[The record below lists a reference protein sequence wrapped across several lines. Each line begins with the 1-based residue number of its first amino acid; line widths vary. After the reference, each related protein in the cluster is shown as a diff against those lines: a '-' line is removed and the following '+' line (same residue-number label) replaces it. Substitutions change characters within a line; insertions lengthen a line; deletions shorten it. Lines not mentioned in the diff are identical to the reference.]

1 MPCIDMP
8 VKELEQYMGRNPR
21 PADFEE
27 YWDAALNEMKSVDP
41 NVSLTPAEFK
51 CPGAECYNMYFTGVG
66 GAKIYAKCLCPANIQ
81 GKIPAIIFF
90 HGYSGHSGEWFF
102 HLPFV
107 QAGFA
112 VFAMDARGQGGR
124 SEDVG
129 GVVGNTYY
137 GHIIRGLDNEDPHKL
152 LFRNIFL
159 DTAELAGIAMSL
171 DYVDENKVYTYGGS
185 QGGALSLACAVL
197 EPRIAKTCAHYP
209 FLSDYKRVWEMDL
222 AENAYGEIR
231 QYFRNYDPEHKREEE
246 IFTKLGYIDIQNLA
260 PRIKAK
266 VYMITGLMDKICP
279 PSTQYAVY
287 NKITSKKMH
296 TIFPDYGHEDIRT
309 AHDLSFAFF
318 MEDQ

>member
-1 MPCIDMP
+1 MPTIDMP
-8 VKELEQYMGRNPR
+8 VEQLRKYNGVNPK
-21 PADFEE
+21 PHDFDE
-27 YWDAALNEMKSVDP
+27 YWDKAIEEMKNTNP
-41 NVSLTPAEFK
+41 EISLTKADFQ
-51 CPGAECYNMYFTGVG
+51 CPGTECYDMYFTGVN
-66 GAKIYAKCLCPANIQ
+66 GARIYAKHLRPQNIS
-81 GKIPAIIFF
+81 GKIPAIVLF

-102 HLPFV
+102 NLPFV

-112 VFAMDARGQGGR
+112 VFSMDTRGQSGK

-129 GVVGNTYY
+129 GVHGTTYN
-137 GHIIRGLDNEDPHKL
+137 GHIIRGLDDEDPNKL
-152 LFRNIFL
+152 LFRDIFL
-159 DTAELAGIAMSL
+159 DTAELAGIVMDL
-171 DYVDENKVYTYGGS
+171 DYIDENKVYTYGGS
-185 QGGALSLACAVL
+185 QGGALSLACAAL

-231 QYFRNYDPEHKREEE
+231 QYLRNYDPEHKREDQ

-260 PRIKAK
+260 PRIKAT

-287 NKITSKKMH
+287 NKISSKKRH
-296 TIFPDYGHEDIRT
+296 TVYPDYGHEDIRT

-318 MEDQ
+318 LED

>member
-1 MPCIDMP
+1 MPCVDMP

-21 PADFEE
+21 PTDFEE

-51 CPGAECYNMYFTGVG
+51 CPGAECYDMYFIGVG
-66 GAKIYAKCLCPANIQ
+66 GAKIYAKCLRPANIQ
-81 GKIPAIIFF
+81 GKIPAIVFF

-129 GVVGNTYY
+129 GVVGNTYN

-159 DTAELAGIAMSL
+159 DTAELAGIVMSL

-185 QGGALSLACAVL
+185 QGGALSLACAAL
-197 EPRIAKTCAHYP
+197 DCLFESGNLHALIANQ
-209 FLSDYKRVWEMDL
+209 R
-222 AENAYGEIR
+222 
-231 QYFRNYDPEHKREEE
+231 
-246 IFTKLGYIDIQNLA
+246 
-260 PRIKAK
+260 
-266 VYMITGLMDKICP
+266 
-279 PSTQYAVY
+279 
-287 NKITSKKMH
+287 
-296 TIFPDYGHEDIRT
+296 
-309 AHDLSFAFF
+309 
-318 MEDQ
+318 